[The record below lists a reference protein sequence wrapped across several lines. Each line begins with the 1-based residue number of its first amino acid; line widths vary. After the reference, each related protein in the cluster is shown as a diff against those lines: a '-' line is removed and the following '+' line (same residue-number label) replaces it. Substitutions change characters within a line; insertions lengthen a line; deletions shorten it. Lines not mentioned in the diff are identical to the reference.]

1 MNLKQKM
8 KPISIPGTLK
18 TPTITSDSEK
28 GLIEIK
34 GRSNPENSSLFYKPL
49 IEWVEEY
56 SINPTAKTVVNI
68 QLEHFNTSSSKCILD
83 IFKRLEPIKKA
94 NLDIMVN
101 WYYEEDD
108 EEMMEAGETYGT
120 MTVIPFKMIGF

>member
-1 MNLKQKM
+1 ME
-8 KPISIPGTLK
+8 PISIIGTLK
-18 TPTITSDSEK
+18 TPAIISDSEK
-28 GLIEIK
+28 GIIEIK
-34 GRSNPENSSLFYKPL
+34 GRSNPENSALFYKPV
-49 IEWVEEY
+49 IEWAEQY
-56 SINPTAKTVVNI
+56 STNPKKKTVISI

-83 IFKRLEPIKKA
+83 ILKKLEPIKKA

-120 MTVIPFKMIGF
+120 MTVIPFKLIGY

>member
-1 MNLKQKM
+1 MES
-8 KPISIPGTLK
+8 ISIPGTLK
-18 TPTITSDSEK
+18 TPAIISDYEK

-34 GRSNPENSSLFYKPL
+34 GRSNPENSAQFYKPL
-49 IEWVEEY
+49 IDWVEKY
-56 SINPTAKTVVNI
+56 SSNPTAKTIINI

-83 IFKRLEPIKKA
+83 VFKKLEPIKKA

-120 MTVIPFKMIGF
+120 MTVIPFKMIGY